1 MTSDGNTADRP
12 RRPTL
17 GDLRRWLALR
27 EKTGASEPE
36 DPEAL
41 KSRLRVSSLVD
52 FGLRYG
58 DRTMRRMG
66 VLERLQLRP
75 ELERMLRR
83 RVGEDWTPE
92 GVRDLVDLVL
102 GAWGATAESTEPPQE

>member
-1 MTSDGNTADRP
+1 MAPDGNTADRP

-17 GDLRRWLALR
+17 GDLRRYLAWR
-27 EKTGASEPE
+27 ELPGASEPE

-41 KSRLRVSSLVD
+41 KSRSRAFSLVE

-66 VLERLQLRP
+66 ILERLQLRP

-83 RVGEDWTPE
+83 RVREDWTPE

-102 GAWGATAESTEPPQE
+102 GAWGATDASPKPPP

>member
-1 MTSDGNTADRP
+1 MTSDAIPPDRP

-27 EKTGASEPE
+27 EKTGTSEPE
-36 DPEAL
+36 DPAAL
-41 KSRLRVSSLVD
+41 KNRQRISSLVD

-83 RVGEDWTPE
+83 RVREDWTPE

-102 GAWGATAESTEPPQE
+102 GAWGAPAESGEPPQE

>member
-1 MTSDGNTADRP
+1 MASDGNTADRP

-27 EKTGASEPE
+27 EKTEASEPE

-41 KSRLRVSSLVD
+41 KSRLRALSLVD

-66 VLERLQLRP
+66 ILERLQLRP

-83 RVGEDWTPE
+83 RVRGDWTPE

-102 GAWGATAESTEPPQE
+102 DAWGATDAAPKPPP